1 MMRTLLFA
9 FSCLFLLQVVS
20 AGPGTHRYKEPH
32 SNYGDEKKNKQHIQE
47 HMKAMTKDDKS
58 TETPELSE
66 KDMIYY
72 LFVIHDI
79 NGDGYL
85 DGHELR
91 AAFTDF
97 DHEDGHT
104 DEEKEELIPLDE
116 ANDMVDHVLLED
128 DKNGDGLIS
137 WSEYLESQLYHD
149 D

>member
-1 MMRTLLFA
+1 MFPKR
-9 FSCLFLLQVVS
+9 
-20 AGPGTHRYKEPH
+20 
-32 SNYGDEKKNKQHIQE
+32 HIQE

-58 TETPELSE
+58 AETPELSE

-97 DHEDGHT
+97 DHDDEHGH
-104 DEEKEELIPLDE
+104 EKEEFIPLDE
-116 ANDMVDHVLLED
+116 VNDMVDHVLLED
-128 DKNGDGLIS
+128 DKNG
-137 WSEYLESQLYHD
+137 E
-149 D
+149 

>member
-1 MMRTLLFA
+1 MRASLVFIVLSLMVTI
-9 FSCLFLLQVVS
+9 VHG
-20 AGPGTHRYKEPH
+20 GPGQHQFATPH
-32 SNYGDEKKNKQHIQE
+32 SNYGDGKKNKHHIQE
-47 HMKAMTKDDKS
+47 HMKSMTKSDKDDVPDLG
-58 TETPELSE
+58 EQ
-66 KDMIYY
+66 DMIYY

-97 DHEDGHT
+97 DEHDGED
-104 DEEKEELIPLDE
+104 PLTLQE
-116 ANDMVDHVLLED
+116 VTEMVDHVLLED

>member
-1 MMRTLLFA
+1 
-9 FSCLFLLQVVS
+9 
-20 AGPGTHRYKEPH
+20 
-32 SNYGDEKKNKQHIQE
+32 
-47 HMKAMTKDDKS
+47 
-58 TETPELSE
+58 
-66 KDMIYY
+66 MIYY
-72 LFVIHDI
+72 LFVIHDT

-97 DHEDGHT
+97 DEHDGED
-104 DEEKEELIPLDE
+104 PLTLQE
-116 ANDMVDHVLLED
+116 VTDMVDHVLLED